1 MPLETFGGTTH
12 LAQVG
17 RTQVL
22 ILLIVQE
29 AHSPFLEARDLCL
42 TLGRLGTTQL
52 GFGTMVGVWATTL
65 ARVTAGTTDGITDG
79 GGTTLTA
86 GTMAGA
92 MVMILTDMDTTLMVT
107 DTILTV
113 GIMVGIMVG
122 VGTTAGIT
130 TILGQLPAMVALAQ
144 EQPQPAQRLE
154 RTTAIVDLLNTP
166 QPEVRV

>member
-22 ILLIVQE
+22 IRLIVRE
-29 AHSPFLEARDLCL
+29 VHSPFLEARDLCL

-52 GFGTMVGVWATTL
+52 GYGTMAGAWATTL
-65 ARVTAGTTDGITDG
+65 ARVTDGTMDGIMDG
-79 GGTTLTA
+79 VGTTLTA
-86 GTMAGA
+86 GTMAG
-92 MVMILTDMDTTLMVT
+92 DMDTTLMVT
-107 DTILTV
+107 DTILTA
-113 GIMVGIMVG
+113 GTMVGIMVG

-130 TILGQLPAMVALAQ
+130 TILGQPPAMVALAQ
-144 EQPQPAQRLE
+144 EQPQQAQRLE